1 MKKITA
7 VTSIGPTERL
17 NFIFDRRDKGK
28 CDGGSNSEAQ
38 PKVWNETA
46 NKKRAKS
53 LQTLS
58 RNPNMDKIG

>member
-38 PKVWNETA
+38 PEVWNETA
-46 NKKRAKS
+46 NKKKE
-53 LQTLS
+53 LNPFKHLVEIQTWT
-58 RNPNMDKIG
+58 K

>member
-7 VTSIGPTERL
+7 VTSIGPTKRL

-46 NKKRAKS
+46 DKKELNPFKH
-53 LQTLS
+53 LVEIQTWT
-58 RNPNMDKIG
+58 K